1 MGLALGT
8 SERAVQDHC
17 SNRCERVGTVLGTSY
32 SHALIKMLKF
42 LLKSEEKKTFKVEEN
57 LLVYHIDI

>member
-17 SNRCERVGTVLGTSY
+17 SNRCGGHSARDPRY